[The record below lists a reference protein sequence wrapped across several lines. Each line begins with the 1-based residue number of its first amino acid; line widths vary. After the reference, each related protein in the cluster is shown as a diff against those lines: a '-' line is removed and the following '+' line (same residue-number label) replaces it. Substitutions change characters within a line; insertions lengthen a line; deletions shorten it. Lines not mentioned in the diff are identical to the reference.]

1 MKKLLAIILAALM
14 LVSLVTGCGAGN
26 ETPADE
32 TPAAESAEAPAQ
44 EDSAAADEPEI
55 QDEAP
60 AADSEESAPQYEKVS
75 YDLPLYPDGAKFSF
89 FYALRGGQGTSMPGR
104 DDSANVFWTKIQ
116 EELNVDFDFQEPGE
130 QVVSEKFNL
139 LIASGDFTD
148 IICENMVSMEGAAY
162 TGGYDKAIDDDIYI
176 DLMEY
181 IEYAPNYAYY
191 ALGDEANRKV
201 CVTDAGRIGAFFTIS
216 NESDMPNLGL
226 TVNADYLAATGLDMP
241 TTISEWLVVAEAMKN
256 NGVQYPIDANSGGSI
271 MNGQFMNA
279 MGASLTTGF
288 LVEKESGNFVFG
300 PTTPETREYIELFI
314 DCFDKGWIDPDWTV
328 NSGMENPKFNQGL
341 LSTKDSMAE
350 HISTNFANYGINLEP
365 CPIIRR
371 EGYGPGQTA
380 IVSMSTSNTNAGGG
394 MVITTA
400 CDDIEGAMKF
410 FDWCYSDEGADICNY
425 GWTEGET
432 YYVEDGQKFITD
444 FYTSRSDLG
453 FGNKSIYTSDGD
465 FGLKYPN
472 MTYYVA
478 DDIYKTAAQ
487 LWTSDTSTESAI
499 YLSLPSAVR
508 LTSEESE
515 SLSSQIADL
524 ETYVESTVFRW
535 LCKEDPLTD
544 EAWDE
549 YVATCQSMR
558 MDEIQAAYEAAY
570 DRYLAK

>member
-1 MKKLLAIILAALM
+1 MKKLLAVFLAALM
-14 LVSLVTGCGAGN
+14 LLCIVAGC
-26 ETPADE
+26 TAD
-32 TPAAESAEAPAQ
+32 TTKN
-44 EDSAAADEPEI
+44 
-55 QDEAP
+55 
-60 AADSEESAPQYEKVS
+60 EESAPADESAEQSQTADEPTPEEVPSEEAAPEENVSQYEKVS
-75 YDLPLYPDGAKFSF
+75 YELPLYPDGSEFSF

-104 DDSANVFWTKIQ
+104 DDEINVFWTKVQ
-116 EELNVDFDFQEPGE
+116 EELNVDFVFQEPGE

-139 LIASGDFTD
+139 MVASGDYTD
-148 IICENMVSMEGAAY
+148 IICENMISMEGSAY
-162 TGGYDKAIDDDIYI
+162 VGGYDKAIADDVYV
-176 DLMEY
+176 DLMNY
-181 IEYAPNYAYY
+181 MEYAPNYSYY

-201 CVTDAGRIGAFFTIS
+201 VVTDGGHIGAFLTITDEDEKPS
-216 NESDMPNLGL
+216 LGL

-256 NGVQYPIDANSGGSI
+256 NGVMYPIDSNSSGSI

-288 LVEKESGNFVFG
+288 LIDKETEEFVFG

-314 DCFDKGWIDPDWTV
+314 ECFDKGWIDPDWTV
-328 NSGMENPKFNQGL
+328 NAGMENPKFNQGL
-341 LSTKDSMAE
+341 LATKDAMGE
-350 HISTNFANYGINLEP
+350 HISTNFETYGINLEP
-365 CPIIRR
+365 CPIVRR
-371 EGYGPGQTA
+371 EGYGPGQKA
-380 IVSMSTSNTNAGGG
+380 IVSASTSHVSAGGG

-400 CDDIEGAMKF
+400 CEDIEGAMKF

-425 GWTEGET
+425 GWNEGET

-444 FYTSRSDLG
+444 FYKARSDLG
-453 FGNKSIYTSDGD
+453 FGNKSVYTSDGD
-465 FGLKYPN
+465 FGLRYIN

-478 DDIYKTAAQ
+478 DEMQKKAAD
-487 LWTSDTSTESAI
+487 LWVSDTSIESAI

-508 LTSEESE
+508 LTAEESE

-535 LCKEDPLTD
+535 LCKEDELTD
-544 EAWDE
+544 AAWEE

-570 DRYLAK
+570 ERYLNK